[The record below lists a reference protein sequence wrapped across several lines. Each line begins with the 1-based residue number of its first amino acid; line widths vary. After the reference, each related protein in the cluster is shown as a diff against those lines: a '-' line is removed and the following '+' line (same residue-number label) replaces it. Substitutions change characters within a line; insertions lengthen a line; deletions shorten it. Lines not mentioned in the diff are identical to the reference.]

1 MFVPVLL
8 ALGFMFVFVLVGSNT
23 CIQQPLSLNCG
34 VCKWIQL
41 SRAQSLYVDSCL
53 VISAVSCCPVTYIMS
68 GLLECLSRPSLTS
81 KVTQTVMQLTLE
93 ISLNSTV
100 ETNSY

>member
-1 MFVPVLL
+1 MFVLVLL
-8 ALGFMFVFVLVGSNT
+8 ALDFMFVFVPVGSNT
-23 CIQQPLSLNCG
+23 CIQLPLSPNCG
-34 VCKWIQL
+34 VCEWVQL

-53 VISAVSCCPVTYIMS
+53 VISAVSGCPVTYTMS

-81 KVTQTVMQLTLE
+81 KVTQLTSE
-93 ISLNSTV
+93 ISLNSIV